1 MKGNFGIKKDKLPM
15 KGPMANEMRPIAIS
29 INYYAIKSYLLY
41 LNLKPPIAFQNT
53 MKVYD

>member
-29 INYYAIKSYLLY
+29 INYYAIKSCAPL
-41 LNLKPPIAFQNT
+41 FES
-53 MKVYD
+53 